1 MDPVPRGGAGTAP
14 AGDEMRGVASGGG
27 LTTVGHGT
35 LSGDAFTRLL
45 AGAGVE
51 LLVDVRST
59 PGSRRNPQFGRAVL
73 EQALPAA
80 GIAYRWEPDLGGRR
94 RPVPGSPNT
103 ALRDDGFRGYADH
116 METPAFA
123 AALDRVLRDAGHRL
137 TAVMCAESV
146 WWRCHR
152 RLVADAVVLLHR
164 RPVVHLFH
172 DGRVVAHVPAP
183 EARVVDGRLRY
194 DVDVPAEG

>member
-1 MDPVPRGGAGTAP
+1 MEPVPRGVSGTAP
-14 AGDEMRGVASGGG
+14 AGAELHDVAPGGG
-27 LTTVGHGT
+27 LLTVGHGT
-35 LSGDAFTRLL
+35 LPGDVFTRLL
-45 AGAGVE
+45 AGVGVE
-51 LLVDVRST
+51 LLADVRST

-73 EQALPAA
+73 EQVLPAA

-94 RPVPGSPNT
+94 RPAPGSPNT

-116 METPAFA
+116 MATPAFA
-123 AALDRVLRDAGHRL
+123 AALDRVLRDAEHGI

-152 RLVADAVVLLHR
+152 RLIADAVVLLHR
-164 RPVVHLFH
+164 RPVANLFH

-194 DVDVPAEG
+194 DVEVPAEG